1 MSTTNQCERLMA
13 LAEAAEMCS
22 PLPSQ
27 PTPSSEATPA
37 AAKPKALAE
46 GAMQTLRDLH
56 PDTAPPPPE
65 ALSVTPVIEAPSVSP
80 PPKAHPVSKGPTQRC
95 RCEKCAESHGLDGK
109 LVSLK
114 TIKEHE
120 RSQKR
125 RENGTSQAV
134 KCERCLCRKEKDK
147 RCIAS
152 GPGQPCDFCTT
163 TKQSCSFVPKK
174 KKRTPE
180 HMAEA
185 TAETR
190 EPPSKRAR
198 TAEAAEEI
206 REPPSKRARTAEAA
220 AETQECPFRLTTSA
234 DAGPGVPSVPASRGF
249 KAINRP

>member
-1 MSTTNQCERLMA
+1 MA
-13 LAEAAEMCS
+13 LVKAAEMCS

-37 AAKPKALAE
+37 AAKLKALAE
-46 GAMQTLRDLH
+46 VAMQTLRDH
-56 PDTAPPPPE
+56 YPDIAPPPPAAPLVPPPPE
-65 ALSVTPVIEAPSVSP
+65 ALSVTPAIEAPSVSP
-80 PPKAHPVSKGPTQRC
+80 PPKALPVSKGPTQRC
-95 RCEKCAESHGLDGK
+95 RCEKCAESHRPDGK

-134 KCERCLCRKEKDK
+134 KCERCLCRKEKD
-147 RCIAS
+147 RPCIAS

-190 EPPSKRAR
+190 EPPSKC
-198 TAEAAEEI
+198 
-206 REPPSKRARTAEAA
+206 ARTAEAA
-220 AETQECPFRLTTSA
+220 AGAQECPFRLTASA
-234 DAGPGVPSVPASRGF
+234 DAGPGVPSVPASCGF